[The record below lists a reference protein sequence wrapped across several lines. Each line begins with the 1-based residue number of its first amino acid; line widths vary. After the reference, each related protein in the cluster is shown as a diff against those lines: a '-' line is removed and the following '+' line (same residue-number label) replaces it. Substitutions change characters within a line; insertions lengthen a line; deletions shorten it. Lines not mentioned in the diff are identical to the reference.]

1 MRKRVLS
8 AVVAMVLLCSASIQA
23 CVLRMAAETDF
34 PPHLI
39 LREQGWQGQSVELLQ
54 LLVKE
59 VGCELEFVN
68 SPWLRSLA
76 QLKSGELDSVI
87 CHTAMPA
94 KLTLLLLVLTIL
106 NLSG

>member
-8 AVVAMVLLCSASIQA
+8 ALAAMVLLCSASIQA

-54 LLVKE
+54 LLAKE
-59 VGCELEFVN
+59 VGCELVFVN

-76 QLKSGELDSVI
+76 QLKSGELD
-87 CHTAMPA
+87 
-94 KLTLLLLVLTIL
+94 L
-106 NLSG
+106 